1 MSQMV
6 FDEGL
11 AARLDAMY
19 QTRDMVRRRRLARA
33 ALGVAP
39 GEHVVDVGCGPGFTS
54 PNCSRKSG
62 PAAASSASTP
72 ARRCSPWPR
81 AAAPI
86 GPAPGS
92 SRRT

>member
-11 AARLDAMY
+11 AARLDAIY

-39 GEHVVDVGCGPGFTS
+39 G
-54 PNCSRKSG
+54 
-62 PAAASSASTP
+62 SAVHSY
-72 ARRCSPWPR
+72 R
-81 AAAPI
+81 
-86 GPAPGS
+86 
-92 SRRT
+92 